1 MKRQMVAQTNCSK
14 ESSSST
20 RQKIS
25 VRIVKHGIERG
36 EMTEKLW
43 NALVLEMQNL
53 VLGKAL
59 SIFTSEVGSTFKVGS
74 AFSRGPSSV
83 SYSSL

>member
-1 MKRQMVAQTNCSK
+1 
-14 ESSSST
+14 
-20 RQKIS
+20 
-25 VRIVKHGIERG
+25 
-36 EMTEKLW
+36 MTEKLW